1 MYRFTEFV
9 RLKPKMYCL
18 IDEKHVIHNA
28 ASGVP
33 CNVVIYGERMSVKK
47 NEMHKRAQNAKM
59 KGNANIKGSLKR
71 INNQGF
77 DITTKEHTKT
87 LMTCTDIKR
96 KIMDHNIHTLV

>member
-1 MYRFTEFV
+1 MYRITEFV

-33 CNVVIYGERMSVKK
+33 RNVVIYGERMSVKK
-47 NEMHKRAQNAKM
+47 NEMYKRVQNAKM
-59 KGNANIKGSLKR
+59 KGDANKKGSLKR

-77 DITTKEHTKT
+77 DITTKELTMT
-87 LMTCTDIKR
+87 LITCTDNNR
-96 KIMDHNIHTLV
+96 

>member
-1 MYRFTEFV
+1 MKDENNIYRITEFV

-33 CNVVIYGERMSVKK
+33 RNVVIYGERMSVKK
-47 NEMHKRAQNAKM
+47 NEMYKRAQDAKM
-59 KGNANIKGSLKR
+59 KGDENIKGSLKR

-77 DITTKEHTKT
+77 DITTKELTMT
-87 LMTCTDIKR
+87 LITCTDNKR
-96 KIMDHNIHTLV
+96 